1 MINEKMI
8 MKIQLKNTNSLDRY
22 VATNESGHQIELS
35 GDGSAVGP
43 MQAVLMAAAGCST
56 IDIVSIL
63 KKMKQPLESI
73 EVDANGGRR
82 EEIPR
87 TYTSI
92 HLHYK
97 LTGALDEAKVAR
109 AIELSLTKY
118 CSVSLMLEKSAE
130 ITSSY
135 EINSNG

>member
-1 MINEKMI
+1 
-8 MKIQLKNTNSLDRY
+8 MKIQLKNANSLEHY
-22 VATNESGHQIELS
+22 VATNDAGHQIELS

-43 MQAVLMAAAGCST
+43 MQAVLMAVAGCST
-56 IDIVSIL
+56 IDVVAIL

-73 EVDANGGRR
+73 EVDADGGRR

-97 LTGALDEAKVAR
+97 LTGALDETKVAR
-109 AIELSLTKY
+109 AIELSLGKY
-118 CSVSLMLEKSAE
+118 CSVSKMLEKSAE

-135 EINSNG
+135 EINQST